1 MIQCYLDMHK
11 PSTTRKTS
19 VSRQERRAP
28 NEEPHARQSR
38 LSRREQRSG
47 RGVNAQGGS
56 RLDRR
61 ERLALPLDSCRTFY
75 SLLSWLG
82 EGLKIS
88 LSLSF
93 SPHTWWHSLLNA
105 QCSTHSQ
112 FSIGDRDLA
121 QFLLFL
127 RKKKKENIFCFLKYT
142 SVSCSCC
149 TILTASNKKR
159 KKKRNFF
166 SQSKWLSG

>member
-1 MIQCYLDMHK
+1 MIQCFLDMHK

-19 VSRQERRAP
+19 VSRQERGAP
-28 NEEPHARQSR
+28 SVEPHARQSR

-88 LSLSF
+88 LSLSL
-93 SPHTWWHSLLNA
+93 SPHTWWHGLLNT

-112 FSIGDRDLA
+112 FNIGDRDLA

-127 RKKKKENIFCFLKYT
+127 RKNKGKYLLFLKIYF
-142 SVSCSCC
+142 SV
-149 TILTASNKKR
+149 L
-159 KKKRNFF
+159 
-166 SQSKWLSG
+166 